1 MSVHRYPA
9 SALLADYLRA
19 GIGATAAGVPVLFA
33 TINPVI
39 LAALAG
45 TAGLFMILGLR
56 TAVRHAS
63 RVELTADAIALIRPG
78 FRDERIDWA
87 RLRGFHLR
95 YYSTRRDRAEG
106 WMHARLTGTTDQS
119 ERTHTLKLDS
129 SIEGFAEIIACATAA
144 AERNAVA
151 LDEHSR
157 SNLLA
162 MGLDV
167 SAPEAEPAAPLGEG
181 AAR

>member
-9 SALLADYLRA
+9 SALLADYFRA
-19 GIGATAAGVPVLFA
+19 GIGTAAAGVPMLFA

-63 RVELTADAIALIRPG
+63 RVELTADTIAWIRPG
-78 FRDERIDWA
+78 FREQRINWA
-87 RLRGFHLR
+87 RLTGFDLR
-95 YYSTRRDRAEG
+95 YYSTRRDRADG
-106 WMHARLTGTTDQS
+106 WMHARLTGMAGRS
-119 ERTHTLKLDS
+119 EQTHTLKLDS
-129 SIEGFAEIIACATAA
+129 SIEGFAEIVACATAA
-144 AERNAVA
+144 AERNAIA

-162 MGLDV
+162 MGLQV
-167 SAPEAEPAAPLGEG
+167 TEPTGETAAPLGEG

>member
-1 MSVHRYPA
+1 M
-9 SALLADYLRA
+9 ADYLRA
-19 GIGATAAGVPVLFA
+19 GIGTTAAGVPVLFA

-78 FRDERIDWA
+78 LREARINWS
-87 RLRGFHLR
+87 RLSGFDLR
-95 YYSTRRDRAEG
+95 YYSTRRDRGDG
-106 WMHARLTGTTDQS
+106 WMHAKLTGKTGPS

-129 SIEGFAEIIACATAA
+129 SIEGFAEIVACATAA
-144 AERNAVA
+144 AERNAIA
-151 LDEHSR
+151 LDAHSR

-162 MGLDV
+162 LGLEV
-167 SAPEAEPAAPLGEG
+167 STADGEATAPLGEG